1 MAPLTNDEILAKLSD
16 RMRDTQEGDS
26 WRVKVYRR
34 RIGTAYPLP
43 QHIAT
48 FDGST
53 LEMVANAEMWL
64 PVLAGGGPLF
74 ELECYHTSNLTQFA
88 GAGRLRFTVQGEER
102 PITRDVVKSGNWHG
116 PPTIIYPLPVEE
128 REQGSVYSVSP
139 PPAPSGISVVP
150 PGATS
155 TPYPGTVVT
164 SPTAA
169 PGAVTTTVTQPSAPS
184 AEVQRMMEQFQA
196 MKAQM
201 EEKARREEIAAIE
214 RQHRLELSELRS
226 RMEAQ
231 AQSQSVRPAEKPVTE
246 VVTSVLAAAAPIIT
260 MLMESSA
267 RARQEQQASLAAMNQ
282 QNQLLMA
289 KLLERPSIDPV
300 IQSILDKASQPK
312 DEMMPMVEAFSRM
325 TRMSTQSIA
334 TAAELVAR
342 SNGQEE
348 HPAMAIVR
356 EVRGAVEAITEG
368 MKASRIQP
376 PQQRQAAL
384 PAPPPPAPGM
394 PAYNGT
400 PAPAVLSD
408 AAPQSVLGRI
418 ENSVRKHEDHITV
431 GNVLLDAI
439 ASGED
444 SVSKGMEAAGG
455 NIISLFQQ
463 RLGDSWLVADKA
475 NGDYIGKLARYLNEE
490 AEKRGMLAA
499 PEGDEGQQPQ
509 ATA

>member
-155 TPYPGTVVT
+155 TPYPGTVAT

-231 AQSQSVRPAEKPVTE
+231 VQSQSVRPAEKPVTE

-418 ENSVRKHEDHITV
+418 EDSVRKHEDHVSV

-475 NGDYIGKLARYLNEE
+475 NGEYIGKLARYLNEE

-499 PEGDEGQQPQ
+499 PEGEEGQQPQ

>member
-102 PITRDVVKSGNWHG
+102 PVNRDVVKQSNWHG
-116 PPTIIYPLPVEE
+116 PPTIIYPLPVDE
-128 REQGSVYSVSP
+128 REHGSVYSVSP
-139 PPAPSGISVVP
+139 PTAPSGITVVP

-155 TPYPGTVVT
+155 TPYPGTVAT
-164 SPTAA
+164 SPTSA
-169 PGAVTTTVTQPSAPS
+169 PAVPTTTATQPSAPS

-201 EEKARREEIAAIE
+201 EDKARREEIAAME
-214 RQHRLELSELRS
+214 RQHRLELAELRS

-231 AQSQSVRPAEKPVTE
+231 MQSQVQRPAEKPVTE

-289 KLLERPSIDPV
+289 KLLERPAIDPA
-300 IQSILDKASQPK
+300 IQSILDKVSQPK
-312 DEMMPMVEAFSRM
+312 DEMMPMVEAFSKM

-384 PAPPPPAPGM
+384 PPPPAPGM
-394 PAYNGT
+394 PSYNGT
-400 PAPAVLSD
+400 PAPSSLPDSGPKSVLS
-408 AAPQSVLGRI
+408 RI
-418 ENSVRKHEDHITV
+418 EDSVKKHEDHVTV

-439 ASGED
+439 ASGEE
-444 SVSKGMEAAGG
+444 SVAKGMEAAGG

-475 NGDYIGKLARYLNEE
+475 NGEYIGKLARYLNEE

-499 PEGDEGQQPQ
+499 PEGEEGQEPQ
-509 ATA
+509 AHA

>member
-1 MAPLTNDEILAKLSD
+1 MAPLNNDEILAKLSEK
-16 RMRDTQEGDS
+16 MQNTQEGDS

-74 ELECYHTSNLTQFA
+74 ELECYHSSNLTQFA
-88 GAGRLRFTVQGEER
+88 GQGRLRFTVQGDER
-102 PITRDVVKSGNWHG
+102 PVSRDVVKHSNWHG
-116 PPTIIYPLPVEE
+116 PPTIIYPLPQDE
-128 REQGSVYSVSP
+128 
-139 PPAPSGISVVP
+139 APNAGPVFNAPGTTTGISIVP
-150 PGATS
+150 PSATGS
-155 TPYPGTVVT
+155 TPYPSASAT
-164 SPTAA
+164 PAAA
-169 PGAVTTTVTQPSAPS
+169 PAPQTVTQQAQQPS
-184 AEVQRMMEQFQA
+184 AEVQRMFSEFQA

-201 EEKARREEIAAIE
+201 EDKARREEIAALE
-214 RQHRLELSELRS
+214 RQHRLEMAEMRS
-226 RMEAQ
+226 RMDAQ
-231 AQSQSVRPAEKPVTE
+231 AQSARPAEKPVTE

-376 PQQRQAAL
+376 PAQQRPAL
-384 PAPPPPAPGM
+384 PPPPAPGM
-394 PAYNGT
+394 PSYNG
-400 PAPAVLSD
+400 APQQPSALSD
-408 AAPQSVLGRI
+408 AAPKSLLERI
-418 ENSVRKHEDHITV
+418 EQNVKAHEDHVTV
-431 GNVLLDAI
+431 GNILLDAI
-439 ASGED
+439 ANGEE
-444 SVSKGMEAAGG
+444 SVAKGMEAAGG

-463 RLGDSWLVADKA
+463 RLGDSWLVSDKA
-475 NGDYIGKLARYLNEE
+475 NGEYIGKLARYLNEE
-490 AEKRGMLAA
+490 AEKRGMLAP
-499 PEGDEGQQPQ
+499 PEGEADVEGPQ